1 MMARSLFEAR
11 KASPSEPPINPVPII
26 VILEIMVRTSR
37 VDPYLGA
44 NGHVDWHANCV
55 PVRIEKNAWFM
66 PKPVFNPDDAYA
78 FESLLGEDE
87 RLIMESAREY
97 AQTRLE
103 PRALEGNQEGI
114 FHAEIPRELAELGL
128 LGATIPEEY
137 GGAGTSYT
145 AYGLIARELERVDS
159 GYRSFASVQS
169 SLVMHP
175 IHAFGTE
182 EMRRK
187 YLPRLAS
194 AELIGCF
201 GLTEPDHGSDP
212 GSMTTSAVR
221 GDGGWILNGAKM
233 WITNSPVADVAV
245 VWAKAREKGSD
256 RGVIR
261 GFVLEK
267 DMEGFSAPVTH
278 NKMSLRAS
286 HTGEIVMEDVFV
298 PDENMFPDVTGLKG
312 PFSCLN
318 NARYGIVWG
327 TLGAAENCFSR
338 ARQYVMER
346 KQFGYPLGA
355 MQLVQTKL
363 ANMLTDITQMQLLA
377 WRLGV
382 LKDTGT
388 ATPAMVS
395 LAKRN
400 NCGKALDIARIARD
414 MLGGNGIT
422 GEYRVIHHMVNLE
435 SVNTYEG
442 TYDIHGLILGREL
455 TGIQAFTP
463 RGNDL

>member
-1 MMARSLFEAR
+1 MS
-11 KASPSEPPINPVPII
+11 KPI
-26 VILEIMVRTSR
+26 
-37 VDPYLGA
+37 
-44 NGHVDWHANCV
+44 
-55 PVRIEKNAWFM
+55 
-66 PKPVFNPDDAYA
+66 FNPDDVFQ
-78 FESLLGEDE
+78 FESTLGEEE

-97 AQTRLE
+97 AQTHLE
-103 PRALEGNQEGI
+103 PRALEGNQEGV
-114 FHAEIPRELAELGL
+114 FHEEIPKELGELGL
-128 LGATIPEEY
+128 LGATLPEEY
-137 GGAGTSYT
+137 GGVGASHT

-175 IHAFGTE
+175 INIFGTE
-182 EMRRK
+182 ELKQK
-187 YLPRLAS
+187 YLPRLAT

-212 GSMTTSAVR
+212 GSMTTTAVR

-233 WITNSPVADVAV
+233 WITNSPIADVFV
-245 VWAKAREKGSD
+245 VWAKAKENATDK
-256 RGVIR
+256 GVIR
-261 GFVLEK
+261 GFVLDK
-267 DMEGFSAPVTH
+267 GMPGLSAPTTH

-286 HTGEIVMEDVFV
+286 HTGEIVMDDVFV
-298 PDENMFPDVTGLKG
+298 PDGNMFPDATGLRG

-318 NARYGIVWG
+318 SARYGIVWG
-327 TLGAAENCFSR
+327 ALGAAENCFSR

-346 KQFGYPLGA
+346 KQFGYPLGS

-363 ANMLTDITQMQLLA
+363 ANMVTDITQMQLLA
-377 WRLGV
+377 WRLGQ
-382 LKDTGT
+382 LKDAGQ
-388 ATPAMVS
+388 AAPALIS

-400 NCGKALDIARIARD
+400 NCGRALDIARVARD

-422 GEYRVIHHMVNLE
+422 GEFRVIHHMVNLE

-455 TGIQAFTP
+455 TGIQSFTP
-463 RGNDL
+463 RGNDM

>member
-1 MMARSLFEAR
+1 MS
-11 KASPSEPPINPVPII
+11 
-26 VILEIMVRTSR
+26 
-37 VDPYLGA
+37 
-44 NGHVDWHANCV
+44 
-55 PVRIEKNAWFM
+55 
-66 PKPVFNPDDAYA
+66 KPFFNPADAFQ
-78 FESLLGEDE
+78 FESLLGEEE

-97 AQTRLE
+97 AQTQLE
-103 PRALEGNQEGI
+103 PRALEGNQHEV
-114 FHAEIPRELAELGL
+114 FHAEIPRELGELGL
-128 LGATIPEEY
+128 LGSTIPEEY
-137 GGAGTSYT
+137 GGAGVSYT

-175 IHAFGTE
+175 INAFGTP
-182 EMRRK
+182 EMKAK
-187 YLPRLAS
+187 YLPKLAT

-212 GSMTTSAVR
+212 GSMTTTALR
-221 GDGGWILNGAKM
+221 TEGGWVLNGAKM
-233 WITNSPVADVAV
+233 WITNSPMADVFV
-245 VWAKAREKGSD
+245 VWAKAKEKSSD
-256 RGVIR
+256 AGVIR
-261 GFVLEK
+261 GFVLDK
-267 DMEGFSAPVTH
+267 GMKGLSAPITH

-286 HTGEIVMEDVFV
+286 VTGEIVMEDVFV
-298 PDENMFPDVTGLKG
+298 PEGNMFPEVTGLRG

-327 TLGAAENCFSR
+327 ALGAAEDCFRR

-363 ANMLTDITQMQLLA
+363 ANMVTDITQMQLLS
-377 WRLGV
+377 WRLGQ
-382 LKDTGT
+382 LKDAGQ
-388 ATPAMVS
+388 ATPSMIS

-400 NCGKALDIARIARD
+400 NCGKALEIARIARD

-422 GEYRVIHHMVNLE
+422 GEFRVIHHMVNLE

-455 TGIQAFTP
+455 TGIQSFTP